1 MRPRT
6 ALALAAALLAAACQ
20 APRPRPEPPPSQ
32 RTGYLGEG
40 DVARVSGAAG
50 RSLLDEYEATLAQNR
65 DLEER
70 LAATREANEALTR
83 ELEAARR
90 ESTRERQLRAA
101 ADAEIERLA
110 GRARDLETRV
120 LALSVAKVRL
130 EQDLLKARLA
140 VLGAPAFA
148 REPTAAPPTPPPA
161 APPASER

>member
-1 MRPRT
+1 DSADRR
-6 ALALAAALLAAACQ
+6 
-20 APRPRPEPPPSQ
+20 AP
-32 RTGYLGEG
+32 
-40 DVARVSGAAG
+40 
-50 RSLLDEYEATLAQNR
+50 
-65 DLEER
+65 
-70 LAATREANEALTR
+70 TREAHQARTR
-83 ELEAARR
+83 GLEAARR
-90 ESTRERQLRAA
+90 ESARERQPRPA

-120 LALSVAKVRL
+120 LALSVAKGRL